1 MSQQFERS
9 TAEQQEATVIT
20 FATIP
25 QVQLAPGAMSHI
37 VAGDNMTLSI
47 ANLQA
52 GSYFPVHTHQGIEQI
67 MLVLTG
73 ELDAILDGTLYRMKP
88 GDIIRFP
95 AGLEHGAQMID
106 VDCQIVDIFSPARP
120 DYVEKLRDIVRT
132 SG

>member
-1 MSQQFERS
+1 VSQQFVRA
-9 TAEQQEATVIT
+9 TADQQEATVIT

-47 ANLQA
+47 ANLRA

-73 ELDAILDGTLYRMKP
+73 ELDAILDGSLYRMKP

-95 AGLEHGAQMID
+95 AGHEHGAQMID
-106 VDCQIVDIFSPARP
+106 VDCQIVDMFSPARP
-120 DYVEKLRDIVRT
+120 DYVEKLRCITGT
-132 SG
+132 SD